1 MSRSFIATLISCCCV
16 LFQAAAQEYPNL
28 VSPAKITTIGY
39 WNNGQAATYHVTESG
54 ASFKG
59 KSDKPYK
66 ESSSEYDIRLKVVDS
81 TEKTYRFEMVYTNSV
96 PDPNTKGF
104 IKKIG
109 ELAYD
114 VPIIYQTT
122 ELGEFDTI
130 LNLEDLQKDLM
141 QKLELCKGF
150 VAEEEEKE
158 VADIYSMVL
167 DNMAK
172 NFQDL
177 ENVEAVYVRDI
188 IALHGFYGFGLQLGK
203 PLEIGLEYPT
213 IGEILLTG
221 TGTLTLN
228 AINKT
233 KDECIFSSVEKPDRE
248 ELKAYMGSLALL
260 FMMDSKK
267 KMSMEELNM
276 TMNTKKKLKM
286 ELSTGWMNSVV
297 TTSTVKVSNK
307 KGDQKKVTTL
317 ALVRK

>member
-1 MSRSFIATLISCCCV
+1 MSRFFVATFISSCLV
-16 LFQAAAQEYPNL
+16 FFQSYAQEYPNL
-28 VSPAKITTIGY
+28 VSPTKITTIGY
-39 WNNGQAATYHVTESG
+39 WNNGQSAKYHVTESS
-54 ASFKG
+54 ASYKG
-59 KSDKPYK
+59 KSEKPYK
-66 ESSSEYDIRLKVVDS
+66 ETSGEYDIHLKVTDS
-81 TEKTYRFEMVYTNSV
+81 TEKSYRFEMLYTNNV
-96 PDPNTKGF
+96 PDANAKGF
-104 IKKIG
+104 VKKIS

-130 LNLEDLQKDLM
+130 LNLEDLQKDLL
-141 QKLELCKGF
+141 QKLELCKGYI
-150 VAEEEEKE
+150 AEEEEKE
-158 VADIYSMVL
+158 VADIYTMVM
-167 DNMAK
+167 DNMMK
-172 NFQDL
+172 SFQDL
-177 ENVEAVYVRDI
+177 ENVEALYVRDI
-188 IALHGFYGFGLQLGK
+188 VTLHGFYGFGLQVGK

-213 IGEILLTG
+213 IGDIVMTG

-228 AINKT
+228 TINKA

-248 ELKAYMGSLALL
+248 EMKAYMVSLALL

-297 TTSTVKVSNK
+297 TTSTVKVTNK